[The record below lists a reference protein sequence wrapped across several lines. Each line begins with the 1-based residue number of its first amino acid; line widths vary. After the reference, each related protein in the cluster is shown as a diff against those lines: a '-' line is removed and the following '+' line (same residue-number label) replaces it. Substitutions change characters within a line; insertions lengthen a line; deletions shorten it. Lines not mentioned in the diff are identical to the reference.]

1 MTVVLAFDLET
12 VPDTDAGRRLHGLT
26 GTDAEVAAA
35 MLALRQEETG
45 GRTDFLKPAYH
56 RVVGLGIAAVALGP
70 SPEVNLKSWAGG
82 VERDLLTRFLDCL
95 RRRPQLVSWN
105 GSGFDLP
112 VIRYRALL
120 HGLATGVLYGP
131 PEQRQWESYAYRY
144 GESHIDLMDVL
155 AGYGA
160 SPSQGLDEMA
170 RLAGLPG
177 KTVASGDQVANLVF
191 ADEWSR
197 VERYVRLDAVQTLLL
212 FLRWQAGRGRIGA
225 TTYVEALKALRNRV
239 SQEPAMDRAI
249 ELWLASADP
258 AVPVETRERRTA

>member
-35 MLALRQEETG
+35 MLARRQEETG

-56 RVVGLGIAAVALGP
+56 RVVGLGVAGIALGP
-70 SPEVNLKSWAGG
+70 SPEVSLKSWARNG
-82 VERDLLTRFLDCL
+82 ERDLIRRFLDYL

-120 HGLATGVLYGP
+120 HDLDAGSLYGP
-131 PEQRQWESYAYRY
+131 AEQRQWESYAYRY
-144 GESHIDLMDVL
+144 SEAHVDLMDVL
-155 AGYGA
+155 AGHGA
-160 SPSQGLDEMA
+160 SPAQGLDEMA

-177 KTVASGDQVANLVF
+177 KTAGSGDLIANLVF
-191 ADEWSR
+191 AGDWGR
-197 VERYVRLDAVQTLLL
+197 IERYVGLDAAQTLLL
-212 FLRWQAGRGRIGA
+212 FLRWQAGRGRIGG
-225 TTYVEALKALRNRV
+225 TTYVDALKALRTRL
-239 SQEPAMDRAI
+239 SHDAAMDGAI
-249 ELWLASADP
+249 EAWLAAADT
-258 AVPVETRERRTA
+258 AVLAERERRTA